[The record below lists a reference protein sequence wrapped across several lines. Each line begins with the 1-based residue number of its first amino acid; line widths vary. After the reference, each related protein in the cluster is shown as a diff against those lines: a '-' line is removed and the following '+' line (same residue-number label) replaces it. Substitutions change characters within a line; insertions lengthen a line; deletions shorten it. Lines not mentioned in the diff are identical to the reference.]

1 MDLDERLYEAAI
13 IGKAGYVKRLLEKGA
28 RVISTRDEDGYNALH
43 VAVREGHV
51 KVVQVFVQAGINLN
65 TPTKDGYT
73 PLLLASLNGYPDIV
87 NELLKAGVETAVAN
101 SDGYTALHISAQ
113 YGYVKVVKAL
123 LKFNAP
129 INTATKDGFTPLLLA
144 CEMGHTD
151 IALRLIK
158 YRADVNLAD
167 KSGQTPLH
175 CATSMGYS
183 QLVSSLL
190 KSGAEVDRPNNEGF
204 TALHMAASLGFA
216 DSVDA
221 LLAAG
226 ANIDALSQSLYT
238 ALLEATMHGHVDIA
252 HTLIAH
258 GANVNLA
265 NIDGDYPAIVAAELG
280 LISILRDIAEQTISP
295 SNFEL
300 KNDYGLNP
308 LLVASLNGKVEAVD
322 YLLQQCAV
330 QDTVTD
336 NDERTALHLAVL
348 HNQEDVV
355 KLLLQ
360 KMSIKRVNMIDKNG
374 ATALFLAAQD
384 GRFNLVQ
391 LLLQACCSPS
401 IANAEGLTPAMIAAM
416 KGHKEVLHYLTEPQ
430 QKLQML
436 RQEHLCQ
443 LQDSLDHTVPLD
455 APTLD
460 SDEIIM
466 QTGYFEAIAADVA
479 WEFVPVETNG
489 ASSLR
494 QSSSNI
500 TNGSLFHATGS
511 MSGSGMNNAAG
522 LSEQELHHQQELE
535 SLKSG
540 YMTRVSALERQVKAL
555 QLVLMDEKDHER
567 GEMSSVSSGSLTE
580 DPSLSDAKEQLYQ
593 QLRGYCT
600 NVYQTLKAP
609 PVRTADGHVVMTKI
623 DRVILTSL
631 VSMMLFSTIS
641 LLLFIRFRLY

>member
-1 MDLDERLYEAAI
+1 M
-13 IGKAGYVKRLLEKGA
+13 
-28 RVISTRDEDGYNALH
+28 
-43 VAVREGHV
+43 
-51 KVVQVFVQAGINLN
+51 
-65 TPTKDGYT
+65 
-73 PLLLASLNGYPDIV
+73 
-87 NELLKAGVETAVAN
+87 
-101 SDGYTALHISAQ
+101 HISVQ

-129 INTATKDGFTPLLLA
+129 INAATKDGFTPLLLA

-158 YRADVNLAD
+158 HRADVNLAD

-190 KSGAEVDRPNNEGF
+190 KSGAEVDRPNYEGF

-221 LLAAG
+221 LLEAG
-226 ANIDALSQSLYT
+226 ANVDAVSQSLYT
-238 ALLEATMHGHVDIA
+238 ALLEATMHGHGDIA
-252 HTLIAH
+252 HTLIAN

-280 LISILRDIAEQTISP
+280 LVSILRDIAEQTISP

-308 LLVASLNGKVEAVD
+308 LLVAALNGKVEAVD
-322 YLLQQCAV
+322 YLLRQCAV
-330 QDTVTD
+330 QDNITD
-336 NDERTALHLAVL
+336 NDERTALHLAVI
-348 HNQEDVV
+348 HGQEAVV
-355 KLLLQ
+355 KLILQ
-360 KMSIKRVNMIDKNG
+360 KMSIKRVNMVDKNG

-384 GRFNLVQ
+384 GRLNLVQ
-391 LLLQACCSPS
+391 ILLQACCSPS

-416 KGHKEVLHYLTEPQ
+416 KGHKEVLQYLTEPH

-443 LQDSLDHTVPLD
+443 LQDTLDHTIPLD

-466 QTGYFEAIAADVA
+466 QTGYFEAIAADVT
-479 WEFVPVETNG
+479 WEFVPVEAN
-489 ASSLR
+489 SLR
-494 QSSSNI
+494 QSSSNVS
-500 TNGSLFHATGS
+500 NASFHASGSMTGS
-511 MSGSGMNNAAG
+511 AMKEAAG

-535 SLKSG
+535 SLRSG

-567 GEMSSVSSGSLTE
+567 GEVSSLSSAGLMDDS
-580 DPSLSDAKEQLYQ
+580 SLSDAKEHLYQ
-593 QLRGYCT
+593 QLQGYCT

-609 PVRTADGHVVMTKI
+609 PVRTADGHVVLTSI

-631 VSMMLFSTIS
+631 VGMMLFSTIS